1 MTKRG
6 FVLVLLLVGVYA
18 AVGGCSGGD
27 PKGGT
32 KEKAEAA
39 LVKCVENRL
48 DPRIAGDEVLPNTW
62 AGIRQARANCMAVVN
77 ELVRS
82 RQ

>member
-1 MTKRG
+1 MTTRG
-6 FVLVLLLVGVYA
+6 FVLVLLLGGVYA

-27 PKGGT
+27 PGK
-32 KEKAEAA
+32 EAA
-39 LVKCVENRL
+39 LAKCVENRL

-62 AGIRQARANCMAVVN
+62 AGIRQARANCMTAVD